1 MAAKSKVVDPPVSY
15 NFSVAFGSGSSTPL
29 EDTYFSEISGISAEL
44 DVEEKKEGGLN
55 DWVYHLPKGSKG
67 SRITLK
73 RGLASMD
80 SELIKWCFDTI
91 HFDKTQVVPKQMIIS
106 LLDKNPD
113 DPRMTWAFYNV
124 LPVKWSM
131 ADFNAKESNVAI
143 ESIEMVFSTM
153 EILK

>member
-1 MAAKSKVVDPPVSY
+1 MATNTKYVDPPVSY
-15 NFSVAFGSGSSTPL
+15 NFAVGFGTVNATPL

-44 DVEEKKEGGLN
+44 DVEEKREGGMN
-55 DWVYHLPKGSKG
+55 DWVYFLPKGTKG

-73 RGLASMD
+73 RGLASID

-91 HFDKTQVVPKQMIIS
+91 HFDKTQVTPKQMVIS

-113 DPRMTWAFYNV
+113 EPRMVWAFYNV
-124 LPVKWSM
+124 IPVKWAM

-143 ESIEMVFSTM
+143 ESLELVFSSM
-153 EILK
+153 EIMR